1 MVRYQSEEIV
11 NGSFTAGPCR
21 STMTEFP
28 DKPLDP
34 GPQAPDFTGATDPF
48 ALLAAWMAE
57 AERAEPNDP
66 NAMALATVDGEGLP
80 NVRMVLLKAYGPE
93 GFIFYTNSESAK
105 GTELAGNLKAAL
117 LLHWKSLHRQV
128 RIRGPVELAS
138 EADADAYFATRSRES
153 RVGAWASQQSR
164 PLASRAA
171 LEEGV
176 ERYTAELAGRD
187 VARPSYWKSYR
198 VVPLEIEFWHSRPH
212 RLHDR
217 IVFRRPSIDAPWA
230 KTRLYP

>member
-1 MVRYQSEEIV
+1 
-11 NGSFTAGPCR
+11 
-21 STMTEFP
+21 MTRISDQPF
-28 DKPLDP
+28 DP

-48 ALLAAWMAE
+48 ALFADWMAE
-57 AERAEPNDP
+57 AEKTEPNDP
-66 NAMALATVDGEGLP
+66 NAMALATVDRAGLP
-80 NVRMVLLKAYGPE
+80 NVRMVLLKAFGPE

-105 GTELAGNLKAAL
+105 GTELAADLKAAL
-117 LLHWKSLHRQV
+117 LLYWKSLHRQV
-128 RIRGPVELAS
+128 RIRGPVEMVS
-138 EADADAYFATRSRES
+138 EAEADAYFATRSRES

-164 PLASRAA
+164 PLANRAD
-171 LEEGV
+171 LEEAV

-217 IVFRRPSIDAPWA
+217 IVFRRATPQQPWT

>member
-1 MVRYQSEEIV
+1 M
-11 NGSFTAGPCR
+11 N
-21 STMTEFP
+21 EFKDQP
-28 DKPLDP
+28 FDP

-48 ALLAAWMAE
+48 ALFAAWMAE
-57 AERAEPNDP
+57 AETTEPNDP
-66 NAMALATVDGEGLP
+66 NAMALATVDGQGLP
-80 NVRMVLLKAYGPE
+80 NARMVLLKAYGPR

-105 GTELAGNLKAAL
+105 GTELAGNMSAAL

-128 RIRGPVELAS
+128 RIRGPVEMVS
-138 EADADAYFATRSRES
+138 EADADAYFATRSHES
-153 RVGAWASQQSR
+153 RIGAWASQQSR

-171 LEEGV
+171 LEKAV
-176 ERYTAELAGRD
+176 ERYEAKFAGDD
-187 VARPSYWKSYR
+187 VTRPAYWKSYR

-217 IVFRRPSIDAPWA
+217 IVFRRHSPTEPWV

>member
-1 MVRYQSEEIV
+1 M
-11 NGSFTAGPCR
+11 
-21 STMTEFP
+21 MTKAKDQPF
-28 DKPLDP
+28 DP
-34 GPQAPDFTGATDPF
+34 GPQAPDFTGASDPF
-48 ALLAAWMAE
+48 ALFESWMKEAE
-57 AERAEPNDP
+57 ATEPTDP
-66 NAMALATVDGEGLP
+66 NAMAIATVDGTGLP
-80 NVRMVLLKAYGPE
+80 NVRMVLLKAYGPD

-117 LLHWKSLHRQV
+117 LLYWKSLHRQV
-128 RIRGPVELAS
+128 RIRGPVEMVS
-138 EADADAYFATRSRES
+138 EEEADAYFATRSRES

-164 PLASRAA
+164 PLPSRAA
-171 LEEGV
+171 LEEAV
-176 ERYTAELAGRD
+176 QRYTAELAGRD

-217 IVFRRPSIDAPWA
+217 IEFRRPHAGAPFV

>member
-1 MVRYQSEEIV
+1 MNETPPPEPGDGEDGSLFSASEPLAL
-11 NGSFTAGPCR
+11 FTDWFQRAR
-21 STMTEFP
+21 ETET
-28 DKPLDP
+28 DDP
-34 GPQAPDFTGATDPF
+34 TTV
-48 ALLAAWMAE
+48 
-57 AERAEPNDP
+57 
-66 NAMALATVDGEGLP
+66 ALATATAQGLP

-105 GTELAGNLKAAL
+105 GTELAGNLKTAL
-117 LLHWKSLHRQV
+117 LLYWKSLHRQV
-128 RIRGPVELAS
+128 RIRGPVEMVS
-138 EADADAYFATRSRES
+138 EEEADAYFATRSRES

-164 PLASRAA
+164 PLPSRAA
-171 LEEGV
+171 LEEAV
-176 ERYTAELAGRD
+176 QRYTAELAGRD

-217 IVFRRPSIDAPWA
+217 IVFRRPHAGAPFA